1 MVAIYEG
8 SIQQLRGYVV
18 VQFTTCWC
26 TPSGCRY
33 GHQRRTVSVRHPEH
47 PDGPALLLHHVRPT
61 SIQGELNDT
70 QKRAMGID
78 PDRIHPVVHTC
89 VYCHS
94 PAGQECPPGLHPSH
108 PPGRGGAA
116 AGHVLTEGKDS
127 CSVNPAGAPTAASST

>member
-8 SIQQLRGYVV
+8 SIQQLRGYVA

-33 GHQRRTVSVRHPEH
+33 GPQRRTVSVRHPEH
-47 PDGPALLLHHVRPT
+47 PDSPALRLHHVRPT

-78 PDRIHPVVHTC
+78 PDRIDPVVHTC
-89 VYCHS
+89 VHCHS
-94 PAGQECPPGLHPSH
+94 PAGQECPPDCTRPIRPVAAAL
-108 PPGRGGAA
+108 PPGMY
-116 AGHVLTEGKDS
+116 
-127 CSVNPAGAPTAASST
+127 

>member
-18 VQFTTCWC
+18 VQFATCRC
-26 TPSGCRY
+26 TSSGCRY

-78 PDRIHPVVHTC
+78 PDRIDSVVHTC

-94 PAGQECPPGLHPSH
+94 PAGEECPPDCTRPV
-108 PPGRGGAA
+108 RTVAA
-116 AGHVLTEGKDS
+116 ALPSGMY
-127 CSVNPAGAPTAASST
+127 